1 MKKSIIFILIVVVL
15 IIVIALWRGGSAPTV
30 NQDGTLQGDYSVRD
44 IVKVEQSL
52 QCDLRSF
59 DETSS
64 IIGSVVVA
72 EGKARGDFDIASQQ
86 LEAPFASHFILDGD
100 TVYTWTSLAAIGYKA
115 AANDNSPQG
124 GVVSVSD
131 KAAYT
136 CRPWNADLTRFQLP
150 SGITFQELE

>member
-1 MKKSIIFILIVVVL
+1 MKRSIIIILIVIAAIV
-15 IIVIALWRGGSAPTV
+15 VIALWRGTAPVV

-44 IVKVEQSL
+44 IIKVEQSL

-59 DETSS
+59 DSSSS

-72 EGKARGDFDIASQQ
+72 EGKARGDFDITSEQI
-86 LEAPFASHFILDGD
+86 EAPFASHFILDGD

-115 AANDNSPQG
+115 AANDSSPQG